1 METFPSFPLSIHVK
15 DSGSIGV
22 SLGASKGKERFPT
35 SPYFFLDLG
44 CLCLGNRPFSEFQI
58 RNLEMHFRSSSQ
70 REGGKWRSIHE
81 SGCFVNNP
89 SCFVSLWVE
98 LSCKGRCF
106 ESFARGR
113 ECDCDAQC
121 TEYGKCCPDYEDFCA
136 KGKHQSQHGSAL
148 RRSGICAPV
157 LAPRIMSNV
166 QSI

>member
-1 METFPSFPLSIHVK
+1 M
-15 DSGSIGV
+15 

-44 CLCLGNRPFSEFQI
+44 CLCLGNHPFSEFQI

-81 SGCFVNNP
+81 SGCLINNP

-121 TEYGKCCPDYEDFCA
+121 TKYGKCCPDYEDFCA